1 MWFWISIKLSFQRY
15 IKWPILGKIMV
26 NVKKCWRQQKNYF
39 HLRLPQIFKFLL
51 VAEHICRVS
60 CFHVNFAG
68 SWWYFTLAALTTI
81 TVGKR
86 TWFIFHHGKSFTE
99 MQLFYIIDILGD
111 NYNVV
116 HDCFETDSV
125 NVMKKRPLVAKKHIG
140 NFNIY

>member
-1 MWFWISIKLSFQRY
+1 M
-15 IKWPILGKIMV
+15 ILNQHKIIFPTVYKMTNFRKNHV

-60 CFHVNFAG
+60 CLQVNFAV

-81 TVGKR
+81 TAGKR

-125 NVMKKRPLVAKKHIG
+125 NVMKKWPLVAKKHIG